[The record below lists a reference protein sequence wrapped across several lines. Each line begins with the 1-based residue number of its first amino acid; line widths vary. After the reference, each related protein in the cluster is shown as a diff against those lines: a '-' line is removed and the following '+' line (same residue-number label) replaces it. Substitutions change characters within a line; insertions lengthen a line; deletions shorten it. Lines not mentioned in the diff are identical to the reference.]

1 MSAEPGWADLE
12 LARRIAEAETLSGA
26 ARALG
31 VDQTTA
37 ARRLAALERRIGA
50 SLFDRVS
57 GRLAPTPAL
66 AAVLDRLQ
74 AMDEDATVALAAL
87 RRAEAEMR
95 GLARVD
101 SVGFVLARVLAPAL
115 GAFARA
121 HPGIV
126 VALHADD
133 RNARF
138 DRRETDIA
146 VRLGR
151 TGDDA
156 ASIKKIGETR
166 FRLCRAIGAPP
177 NGEAPPLVRYS
188 EALDGM
194 PEMRLL
200 DRLRP
205 SARVAART
213 DRLDALIE
221 AAAALGAE
229 AMLPEA
235 VARRDPRFV
244 VADDATAV
252 RPIYRLVHL
261 GRARAAAVAAAARWV
276 DETVAA
282 WTRESERLVV
292 P

>member
-1 MSAEPGWADLE
+1 MNAEPGWADLE
-12 LARRIAEAETLSGA
+12 LARRIAEAKTLSGA

-37 ARRLAALERRIGA
+37 ARRLAAIERRIGA
-50 SLFDRVS
+50 SLFDRVG

-66 AAVLDRLQ
+66 ATVLDRLQ

-87 RRAEAEMR
+87 RRAEAEAR
-95 GLARVD
+95 GLARID
-101 SVGFVLARVLAPAL
+101 SVGFVLARALAPAL

-121 HPGIV
+121 HPRIV

-138 DRRETDIA
+138 DRRDTDIA

-156 ASIKKIGETR
+156 ASIRKLGELR
-166 FRLCRAIGAPP
+166 FRLCRAVAAPAG
-177 NGEAPPLVRYS
+177 GEPPPLVRYS
-188 EALDGM
+188 EALDGV

-205 SARVAART
+205 GARVAVRS
-213 DRLDALIE
+213 DRLDALVE

-244 VADDATAV
+244 IVDEAAAI
-252 RPIYRLVHL
+252 RPVCRLVHL
-261 GRARAAAVAAAARWV
+261 GRARAAAVAAATRWV

-282 WTRESERLVV
+282 WTRES
-292 P
+292 